1 MLHYLIGIDIGTGS
15 TKCVAMDINGDVIG
29 TSQQHYTISHP
40 EHGYSEQD
48 PELIWQAFVKC
59 LQELLA
65 NLKEDPLAIS
75 LSSAMHSVIPTDE
88 SGVALSNM
96 ITWADIRSESIATKL
111 RNSAEGETFYH
122 LTGTPIHP
130 MSPLCKLIWL
140 KENNTTLFKITSRFI
155 SIKEYIWHKLFH
167 EFQIDYSIASATGL
181 FDIRNLKW
189 SEEVC
194 SYAGIT
200 PQKLSTPVNTSYSRK
215 DLDPQIVALFG
226 LSKNIPFVIGAS
238 DGCSAN
244 LGSFTTEP
252 GTAALTIGTSGA
264 VRITGTDPVH
274 NYNAMIFNYLL
285 DEKTFV
291 SGGAVNNGGN
301 AVNWLLENFLKKA
314 PLNDQDYAN
323 LFDTIEKVP
332 VGSNGL
338 LFLPYL
344 YGERAPIWNASS
356 SGAFLNIRPEHDQSH
371 FSRAVL
377 EGICYALNDVL
388 KTLEQSSAPI
398 ERLNVSGGF
407 ISSPTWLQ
415 ILADITRKSL
425 YVLQLE
431 DASAIGAIYLATKS
445 LFPEL
450 METISDQSNV
460 RVIVSNKNNHEL
472 YAKSF
477 IVYKKVYQN
486 MKESMDL
493 FTSLT

>member
-1 MLHYLIGIDIGTGS
+1 MLEYIIGIDIGTGS
-15 TKCVAMDINGDVIG
+15 TKCVAMDLKGAVIG

-59 LQELLA
+59 FKDLLTR
-65 NLKEDPLAIS
+65 LKEDPLTIS
-75 LSSAMHSVIPTDE
+75 LSTAMHSVIPTDE
-88 SGVALSNM
+88 NGMALSNM
-96 ITWADIRSESIATKL
+96 ITWADIRSESIATNLK
-111 RNSAEGETFYH
+111 NSAEGETFYR

-140 KENNTTLFKITSRFI
+140 RENKAALFNNTSRFI
-155 SIKEYIWHKLFH
+155 SIKEYIWYKLFH

-181 FDIRNLKW
+181 FDIKKLKW
-189 SEEVC
+189 NEEVC
-194 SYAGIT
+194 SYAGIDR
-200 PQKLSTPVNTSYSRK
+200 QKLSTPVNTSYSRK
-215 DLDPQIVALFG
+215 DLSPHITTLLG
-226 LSKNIPFVIGAS
+226 LKTNVPFVIGAS
-238 DGCSAN
+238 DGCCAN
-244 LGSFTTEP
+244 LGSFTTKP

-264 VRITGTDPVH
+264 VRITGTDPVY
-274 NYNAMIFNYLL
+274 NYSAMIFNYLL
-285 DEKTFV
+285 DEQTFV

-301 AVNWLLENFLKKA
+301 AVNWLLENFLNKS
-314 PLNDQDYAN
+314 PVSPQDYVN
-323 LFDTIEKVP
+323 LFNTIETVP
-332 VGSNGL
+332 AGSKGL

-344 YGERAPIWNASS
+344 YGERAPIWNAKS

-388 KTLEQSSAPI
+388 KTLEQSSPPI
-398 ERLNVSGGF
+398 ERINVSGGF

-415 ILADITRKSL
+415 MLADITGKNL

-431 DASAIGAIYLATKS
+431 DASAIGAIYMALKA
-445 LFPEL
+445 LFPDVAYS
-450 METISDQSNV
+450 TPDQNNTL
-460 RVIVSNKNNHEL
+460 IIKPNIQNHEL

-477 IVYKKVYQN
+477 IIYKKVVQN